1 MSNLAQ
7 RVIVAVIG
15 IPIVIAIVLLKPL
28 ALLTL
33 LVMLGILTVNEFYGL
48 AKAKGYRAQ
57 VFVGSIATALVI
69 LSFAQFRI
77 ASLLKIP
84 SNFLASHDLVVLI
97 LILTVIVTLTL
108 ELFRNL
114 PNPLNQISITIAGAL
129 YIGLGL
135 GSFFGIREFFL
146 LKAGVAAWHDANL
159 SGGADAVPSF
169 ANALTIDPGLFC
181 VIILAS
187 VWICDSGAYFGGK
200 AFGKHHLFSRVS
212 PNKTW
217 EGAITGGLF
226 AIATWLVAHYF
237 IPGVA
242 AVPLRDCIAFGLIVA
257 IMGQMGDLAKS
268 ILKRDAGVKD
278 SSHLIP
284 GHGGVLDRLDSLL
297 FVCPLIY
304 LYLQLFG

>member
-159 SGGADAVPSF
+159 SGGGSYRHAQ
-169 ANALTIDPGLFC
+169 
-181 VIILAS
+181 
-187 VWICDSGAYFGGK
+187 
-200 AFGKHHLFSRVS
+200 
-212 PNKTW
+212 
-217 EGAITGGLF
+217 
-226 AIATWLVAHYF
+226 
-237 IPGVA
+237 GV
-242 AVPLRDCIAFGLIVA
+242 
-257 IMGQMGDLAKS
+257 
-268 ILKRDAGVKD
+268 
-278 SSHLIP
+278 
-284 GHGGVLDRLDSLL
+284 
-297 FVCPLIY
+297 
-304 LYLQLFG
+304 